1 MNQFP
6 TKCPICASQRLV
18 VTKFHCPDCESTIE
32 GHFAPVANPFPN
44 LSEEQLEF
52 VKTFVRCEGKLN
64 RLEVE
69 LGLSYPTLR
78 NRLLDVIHAL
88 GYEPSKEEE
97 RPKGI
102 SEAERRRILN
112 ELDKGNITAEQ
123 AMKALKNN

>member
-32 GHFAPVANPFPN
+32 GHFAPVASPFPN